1 MRRDGS
7 GRRAGG
13 ERVKS
18 EEREEKARARERK
31 RREEIEKAR
40 GTWVRWVLVGR

>member
-7 GRRAGG
+7 GRRAG
-13 ERVKS
+13 VKC
-18 EEREEKARARERK
+18 EEREKRKREREIDRERK
-31 RREEIEKAR
+31 REEIEKAR